1 VTTRQFEAAPA
12 TLPLMLKAALP
23 ALPVVGSLPGVK
35 HASGTVPDLVLER
48 RGGHAADP
56 GA

>member
-1 VTTRQFEAAPA
+1 VIILAIAI
-12 TLPLMLKAALP
+12 ALI
-23 ALPVVGSLPGVK
+23 ALALNRLLYV
-35 HASGTVPDLVLER
+35 VLER